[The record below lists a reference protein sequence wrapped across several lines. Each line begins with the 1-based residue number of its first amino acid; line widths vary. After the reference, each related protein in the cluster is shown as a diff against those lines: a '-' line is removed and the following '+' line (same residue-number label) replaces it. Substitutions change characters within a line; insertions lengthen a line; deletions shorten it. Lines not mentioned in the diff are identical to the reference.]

1 MKNSNTKTEE
11 SAIEK
16 FKEKLEELKAEED
29 KKYIEIKK
37 KK

>member
-16 FKEKLEELKAEED
+16 FKKKLEELKAEED